1 MPKVMKRSAGSNFL
15 IYFFACLLFLVIFF
29 PFYWI
34 VVTSFKDTMAIYDIP
49 PQLFPKKIDFTNYAL
64 AFQKYNVGRYFANSI
79 KVALV
84 TVVFT
89 TILGSFAAFALAR
102 LQFVGSKTI
111 QKFLGTTQMFPVVVL
126 LVPLFIFC
134 NSLKLYNSLTS
145 IILPYIAL
153 QLPVSIILQMGY
165 YRDVPKALEEASTI
179 DGCSTM
185 QILWYVF
192 LPLVTPGIVATA
204 VYTFIQVWQEF
215 LIASSFITNRKG
227 FTLTVGLTTFKGD
240 EMVDWG
246 ALMATSVVIAIPALI
261 LFNFAQDFFINKLAG
276 SVKE

>member
-1 MPKVMKRSAGSNFL
+1 MNSGIKRSTGSHVIIYVFAVVMFL
-15 IYFFACLLFLVIFF
+15 IIFF

-34 VVTSFKDTMAIYDIP
+34 VVTSFKDTMSIYDLP
-49 PQLFPKKIDFTNYAL
+49 PQLFPKRIDLSNYIL
-64 AFQKYNVGRYFANSI
+64 SFQKYNVGRYFMNSI
-79 KVALV
+79 KVAV
-84 TVVFT
+84 ITVVIT
-89 TILGSFAAFALAR
+89 TLLGSLAAFALTR
-102 LQFVGSKTI
+102 LHFFGSGVIK
-111 QKFLGTTQMFPVVVL
+111 KFLGTTQMFPVVVL

-165 YRDVPKALEEASTI
+165 YRDVPQALEEASKI

-185 QILWYVF
+185 QILRYVF
-192 LPLVTPGIVATA
+192 LPLVTPGIVATG

-215 LIASSFITNRKG
+215 LIASSFITNRKN

-246 ALMATSVVIAIPALI
+246 ALMATSVIIAIPALI
-261 LFNFAQDFFINKLAG
+261 LFNVAQDFFINKLAG